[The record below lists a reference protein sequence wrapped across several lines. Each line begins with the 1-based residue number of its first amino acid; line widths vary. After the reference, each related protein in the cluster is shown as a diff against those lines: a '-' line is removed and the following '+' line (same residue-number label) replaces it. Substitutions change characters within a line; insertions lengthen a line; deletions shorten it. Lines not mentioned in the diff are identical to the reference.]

1 MDEVEE
7 ALLAGTYGA
16 CNFCNKKGHFKKD
29 CPDYKEKL
37 LKIRKYK
44 EGMGEKWISP
54 KKYAEMKKAKFEKKA
69 QNKDKEKGIFLTQ
82 STGATVKTTKLYD
95 ENQMN
100 DESEY
105 DSYFTSYSAMAVEK
119 DLKDDD
125 PDDSNTKP
133 VEEDGKEEDRR
144 HVSTPPVDDHRH
156 VLPPPVEVETLVS
169 EKEAE
174 ILLLEENTDTA
185 ILDTGCARSASGE
198 DWMKAHIDN
207 LSQEDRLDIKRKEGK
222 SHFRFG
228 NGKSFKSKELLILP
242 VYFGEHRAMMAI
254 DVVEAKIPLIISL
267 SAMKKANTVI
277 KTATDTAIICG
288 QKIKLVRLGGHY
300 TLSLRKG
307 KAEIETEN
315 LTDQEE
321 N

>member
-1 MDEVEE
+1 
-7 ALLAGTYGA
+7 
-16 CNFCNKKGHFKKD
+16 
-29 CPDYKEKL
+29 
-37 LKIRKYK
+37 
-44 EGMGEKWISP
+44 
-54 KKYAEMKKAKFEKKA
+54 MKKAQLEKKA
-69 QNKDKEKGIFLTQ
+69 QNKDKEKGTFLTQ
-82 STGATVKTTKLYD
+82 STGAIVKTTKLYD
-95 ENQMN
+95 ENHMN

-119 DLKDDD
+119 DLKDGD
-125 PDDSNTKP
+125 PDDQVETYDTAHDEHDSNTKP
-133 VEEDGKEEDRR
+133 VEEDDKEDDPVERRHVSPLPVGRRHVSPLPLDRR
-144 HVSTPPVDDHRH
+144 HVSP
-156 VLPPPVEVETLVS
+156 LPVEVETLVS

-198 DWMKAHIDN
+198 DWMKAHINN

-228 NGKSFKSKELLILP
+228 NGKSFKSKELLILH

-254 DVVEAKIPLIISL
+254 DIVEAKIPLLISL
-267 SAMKKANTVI
+267 SAMKKAKTVI